1 MSDELSS
8 VMFHDSIIDAKQH
21 TIATKYSKKQMINP
35 NPPHHPNENEATRMC
50 VKARPIS
57 FPMKSKSVIWKN
69 EAISCIVAKRQKTDK
84 TAD

>member
-1 MSDELSS
+1 
-8 VMFHDSIIDAKQH
+8 
-21 TIATKYSKKQMINP
+21 MINP